1 MPIPIV
7 SKLLHSRISHFT
19 LNIIKHFVN
28 HTVVNDRHSE
38 HYNAVSVY
46 CDIIKAC
53 WSPNIFQ
60 RILEHIIAI
69 SFLAMIQINF

>member
-1 MPIPIV
+1 MPILIL

-38 HYNAVSVY
+38 HYNAVSVHS
-46 CDIIKAC
+46 DILKRVGH
-53 WSPNIFQ
+53 PIFCS
-60 RILEHIIAI
+60 A
-69 SFLAMIQINF
+69 S